1 MLKALLR
8 ELFRKAEYTELI
20 PRLDEY
26 EANRNKYLEKVSMLA
41 GSQESRWLHLDTT
54 YDGNQVH
61 WDFLTDCPQELTLQD
76 NEAVISCGIRFS
88 PSTAKLSKPIKVT
101 LDHDAHFSNPR
112 RAEIVFYTRKK
123 DSKSFERIP
132 ASTSSY
138 PRCDVRVKDL
148 DLYVDNFA
156 DWWIVAVFTR
166 YFVGKRV
173 NCTPYVL
180 PPVRKE
186 FSHCVFLCIYDDLP
200 DVNDKID
207 KEMKKY
213 TELHPTQQMFIERKH
228 GDINIKL
235 FEGLKENEKE
245 IGEQRLG
252 ERDIFLVDRKQF
264 SFEVKPLE
272 PGERQKFL
280 KFTLNQKESLSDPT
294 SMKFPLPYDDS
305 IPSTIAKSLKTEET
319 TEPAKDDSPS
329 ARYRHVISPL

>member
-1 MLKALLR
+1 M
-8 ELFRKAEYTELI
+8 RKTTTATTTAAATTAATTFPSMYASPQAASATFPPIRASLQSAGAMF
-20 PRLDEY
+20 PPMHAGSQAPAA
-26 EANRNKYLEKVSMLA
+26 ANV
-41 GSQESRWLHLDTT
+41 SQESRWLHLDTT

-200 DVNDKID
+200 DVNDVR
-207 KEMKKY
+207 
-213 TELHPTQQMFIERKH
+213 H
-228 GDINIKL
+228 
-235 FEGLKENEKE
+235 
-245 IGEQRLG
+245 RLG
-252 ERDIFLVDRKQF
+252 RWGIGR
-264 SFEVKPLE
+264 
-272 PGERQKFL
+272 
-280 KFTLNQKESLSDPT
+280 
-294 SMKFPLPYDDS
+294 
-305 IPSTIAKSLKTEET
+305 
-319 TEPAKDDSPS
+319 
-329 ARYRHVISPL
+329 